1 MADVAIISTSQQLA
15 DMDGNT
21 TQGDDEQ
28 IVVEV
33 KQTFDYAEVKLQKI
47 GERLEAA
54 AKCIMDMDY
63 EGALI
68 EFNKVL
74 FYNKEMPNVYAE
86 KAEIYIK
93 LCDFSSA
100 I

>member
-1 MADVAIISTSQQLA
+1 M
-15 DMDGNT
+15 
-21 TQGDDEQ
+21 
-28 IVVEV
+28 
-33 KQTFDYAEVKLQKI
+33 QKI

-54 AKCIMDMDY
+54 AKCITDMDY